1 MMGHQPTINCPFYE
15 RDGMCDHHSSRHKVL
30 FGLVIMRDDCV
41 LTLRDERIQECGVK
55 KRWDG
60 IVKKPIVKQPT
71 PFTR

>member
-60 IVKKPIVKQPT
+60 IVKQPA
-71 PFTR
+71 PFRR

>member
-1 MMGHQPTINCPFYE
+1 
-15 RDGMCDHHSSRHKVL
+15 MCDHHASRHKVL

-60 IVKKPIVKQPT
+60 IVKKPKTV
-71 PFTR
+71 